1 MLINSPEHACS
12 CSAGA
17 KRRPDNETTASKTN
31 AALMLSLSDNQRIR
45 TAEFIYANKRERVCS
60 LSHPGPWVGLREMQ
74 QHLRRF
80 GPIIESLGHRG
91 LKVAFPL

>member
-17 KRRPDNETTASKTN
+17 KGRLDNEATASKTN
-31 AALMLSLSDNQRIR
+31 AALMLSLSGNQRIR

-60 LSHPGPWVGLREMQ
+60 FISSGPMGRPE
-74 QHLRRF
+74 RDAT
-80 GPIIESLGHRG
+80 
-91 LKVAFPL
+91 AFKEIRSNH